1 MRRVELRTE
10 HGSEAAATAI
20 ARAVRPDNTDRIHTA
35 VEDGTVVTTV
45 ERASTGGLRATVD
58 DYVVNLRTA
67 AQLTDRTS
75 SQTTTDTAD
84 TKTHDT

>member
-35 VEDGTVVTTV
+35 VEDGAVVGVLSRSDYT
-45 ERASTGGLRATVD
+45 RALTFQREFRSGLAG
-58 DYVVNLRTA
+58 
-67 AQLTDRTS
+67 
-75 SQTTTDTAD
+75 
-84 TKTHDT
+84 

>member
-45 ERASTGGLRATVD
+45 ERERTGGLRATVD

-67 AQLTDRTS
+67 AQLTE
-75 SQTTTDTAD
+75 TTDTTETAD
-84 TKTHDT
+84 TNPHDT

>member
-10 HGSEAAATAI
+10 HGADATAV
-20 ARAVRPDNTDRIHTA
+20 ARAVRPDNTDRIETA

-45 ERASTGGLRATVD
+45 ERTRTGGLQATVD

-67 AQLTDRTS
+67 AQLTDRTN
-75 SQTTTDTAD
+75 SQTTDTTDTAD
-84 TKTHDT
+84 TNTYDI